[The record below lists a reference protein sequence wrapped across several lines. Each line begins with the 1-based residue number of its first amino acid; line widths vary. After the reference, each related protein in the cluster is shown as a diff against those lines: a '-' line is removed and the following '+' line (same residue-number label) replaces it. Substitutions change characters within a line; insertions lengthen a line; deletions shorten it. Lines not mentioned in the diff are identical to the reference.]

1 MNLGIINKSFET
13 QAADFESKNYN
24 FTKKEY
30 LEHIIENMQLQ
41 KRDSVLEVAAGTCAC
56 GREMAS
62 HVKQI
67 ICLDATAA
75 MLEIGKKEAE
85 EAGLHNISF
94 VKGYAEELPFLD
106 HSFDVVV
113 SRLAFHHFTSV
124 KMPFAEMARVLKP
137 GGKLILID
145 MESASEELRRK
156 EDKIETLRDASH
168 VKNLSIEEMKQL
180 FAGNHLSITLCEKVK
195 MPTVLENWME
205 LTKTPEVMRE
215 KIRLLMK
222 EDISGGEQTGFAP
235 YLKEN
240 KIYFDQRWVMLIGC
254 EINEF

>member
-1 MNLGIINKSFET
+1 
-13 QAADFESKNYN
+13 
-24 FTKKEY
+24 
-30 LEHIIENMQLQ
+30 
-41 KRDSVLEVAAGTCAC
+41 
-56 GREMAS
+56 
-62 HVKQI
+62 
-67 ICLDATAA
+67 
-75 MLEIGKKEAE
+75 
-85 EAGLHNISF
+85 
-94 VKGYAEELPFLD
+94 
-106 HSFDVVV
+106 
-113 SRLAFHHFTSV
+113 
-124 KMPFAEMARVLKP
+124 
-137 GGKLILID
+137 
-145 MESASEELRRK
+145 
-156 EDKIETLRDASH
+156 